1 VDNSVFV
8 SIEDSGEPVMY
19 FVYLSLIH
27 DIIQVLFADL
37 VSFIESDDAT
47 AGHALLKEQTQAYVE
62 Q

>member
-1 VDNSVFV
+1 
-8 SIEDSGEPVMY
+8 MY